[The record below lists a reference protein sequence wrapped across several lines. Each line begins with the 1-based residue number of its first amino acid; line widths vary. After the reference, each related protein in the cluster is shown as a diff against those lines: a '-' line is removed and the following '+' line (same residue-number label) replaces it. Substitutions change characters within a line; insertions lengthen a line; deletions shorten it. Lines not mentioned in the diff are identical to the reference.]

1 MQFSSGVFL
10 MLFLPITLA
19 LYKILGRLLG
29 HRVKNLILLAASL
42 FFYAWGE
49 LIFIFKY
56 LGFVTAELSKIIPIQ
71 PIRIALPIGYRFIHF
86 KL

>member
-49 LIFIFKY
+49 PIFIFVFIIGIMINYFLGLKIDKY
-56 LGFVTAELSKIIPIQ
+56 SGAVGKKKIG
-71 PIRIALPIGYRFIHF
+71 RAHV
-86 KL
+86 